1 VSKSPHELRN
11 PEGLAPAKGYTH
23 AVIAAPGRTVYLGGQ
38 TAHGPDGTLSGRGT
52 VEQFDAAAANVAM
65 ALEAVGALPE
75 HLVSMLIFVT
85 DAAEYRA
92 SLKGI
97 GVAWRRHLG
106 DHYPAVSLFEVSSLL
121 DPEAKVE
128 LVGTAVVP
136 T

>member
-1 VSKSPHELRN
+1 
-11 PEGLAPAKGYTH
+11 
-23 AVIAAPGRTVYLGGQ
+23 
-38 TAHGPDGTLSGRGT
+38 
-52 VEQFDAAAANVAM
+52 
-65 ALEAVGALPE
+65 
-75 HLVSMLIFVT
+75 MLIFVT